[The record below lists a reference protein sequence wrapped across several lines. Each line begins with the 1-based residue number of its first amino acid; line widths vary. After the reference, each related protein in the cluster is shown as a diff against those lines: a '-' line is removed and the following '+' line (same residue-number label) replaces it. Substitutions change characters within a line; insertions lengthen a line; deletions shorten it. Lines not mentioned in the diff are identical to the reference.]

1 MKYKGPVTEIFVDKL
16 EDMFVDD
23 TSLDV
28 ITQGQKTILSWN
40 KLNGIYRN
48 IVIMWKLPEA

>member
-48 IVIMWKLPEA
+48 IVITWKLKED